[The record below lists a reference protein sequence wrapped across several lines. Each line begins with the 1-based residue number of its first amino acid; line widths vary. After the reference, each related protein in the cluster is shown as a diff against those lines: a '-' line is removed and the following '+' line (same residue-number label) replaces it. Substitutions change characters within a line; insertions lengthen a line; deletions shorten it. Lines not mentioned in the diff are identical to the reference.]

1 MTRLPSTWTR
11 SSRRSRSRAT
21 ASSDNP
27 RTLSFD
33 VDGMTCATCAVRVER
48 VLSRQEGVENAAVNL
63 AGATASVRTD
73 GSVDAESLA
82 AAVDKIG
89 YELSV
94 HDEDHEAR
102 DVVAMYSDEEREQR
116 RRFLIALVF
125 TAPAMALHLLGP
137 HELWNSILQGVLVTP
152 VVFWSGAQYHT
163 RALKQARTGGANM
176 DTLISLGSLAAYFY
190 SLAALFVGG
199 AVFFET
205 AGMIITL
212 ITLGKVF
219 EARAKGRASSAV
231 HRLLELGATEATLLT
246 SEGEQRVPIDE
257 IIPGDRLVVRPGERI
272 PTDGLVEAGEST
284 VDESMLT
291 GEPLPV
297 AKGEGDEVVGAT
309 INQGGR
315 LVVKA
320 TRVGS
325 DTTLASII
333 RMVEEAQGSKAPIQ
347 RLADVYSGRF
357 VQVVLLISLA
367 VFGFWLF
374 AGDGVGTAVRI
385 AVSVLIIACPCAL
398 GLATPTAVMVGSG
411 KGAELGILFKRAEVF
426 ERARDID
433 VVLFDKTGTLTTG
446 VMAPQVVETDADRA
460 EFLRLVGSVEVGSGH
475 PIGIAVGLAADEE
488 DVELVP
494 VDSVEAVTGL
504 GVFGKV
510 EGHSV
515 VAGSAELMR
524 EKGMVGVDRWEPSLA
539 TATEQGYTAFY
550 AGWNG
555 EVRGI
560 LAVSDS
566 IRPESA
572 AAVARLSSLGISAEM
587 VTGDNQETAERVG
600 EIVGIDTVYSAATP
614 ESKAKHVAQLQEKGK
629 VVAFF
634 GDGVNDAPALTQADL
649 GMAVG
654 SGTGVAIE
662 AGAVVL
668 LRDDPRLAPVAVELA
683 GSTLKTIKGNLI
695 WAFLYNTVAI
705 PVAAVGLLNPTIAA
719 AAMAFS
725 SVSVVTNAL
734 RLKRFR
740 PFYDRE
746 PVEAPDV

>member
-1 MTRLPSTWTR
+1 
-11 SSRRSRSRAT
+11 
-21 ASSDNP
+21 
-27 RTLSFD
+27 
-33 VDGMTCATCAVRVER
+33 MTCATCAVRVER
-48 VLSRQEGVENAAVNL
+48 VLSRQEGVDNASVNL
-63 AGATASVRTD
+63 AGATASVRID
-73 GSVDAESLA
+73 DNVEPADLV

-89 YELSV
+89 YALTV
-94 HDEDHEAR
+94 HDEGQEGR
-102 DVVAMYSDEEREQR
+102 DVVEMYSDEERQQR
-116 RRFLIALVF
+116 RRFLIALIF
-125 TAPAMALHLLGP
+125 TAPAMILHLFGP
-137 HELWNSILQGVLVTP
+137 HAMWNAVVQGILITP
-152 VVFWSGAQYHT
+152 VVFGPGAQYHR
-163 RALKQARTGGANM
+163 RALKQARAGAANM

-190 SLAALFVGG
+190 SLVILATDG

-246 SEGEQRVPIDE
+246 GEGERRVPVDE
-257 IIPGDRLVVRPGERI
+257 IIPGDLMVVRPGERI
-272 PTDGLVEAGEST
+272 PTDGVVESGTST

-297 AKGEGDEVVGAT
+297 AKAEGDEVVGAT
-309 INQGGR
+309 VNQAGR
-315 LVVKA
+315 LVVRA
-320 TRVGS
+320 SRVGS

-357 VQVVLLISLA
+357 VQAVLVFSLA

-374 AGDGVGTAVRI
+374 TGAGAGTALRI
-385 AVSVLIIACPCAL
+385 AVAVLIIACPCAL

-426 ERARDID
+426 ERARDIQT
-433 VVLFDKTGTLTTG
+433 VLFDKTGTLTTG
-446 VMAPQVVETDADRA
+446 VMAPQLVETSEARS
-460 EFLRLVGSVEVGSGH
+460 EFLRLVGSVEVASGH

-488 DVELVP
+488 DIDLVP
-494 VDSVEAVTGL
+494 AEDVESIPGMGVTG
-504 GVFGKV
+504 VV
-510 EGHSV
+510 EGRRI
-515 VAGSAELMR
+515 VAGTASLVEENGLTGLERWDEIFSMAEQ
-524 EKGMVGVDRWEPSLA
+524 E
-539 TATEQGYTAFY
+539 GYTTFY
-550 AGWNG
+550 AGWDG
-555 EVRGI
+555 KVRGV

-566 IRPESA
+566 VRAESA
-572 AAVARLSSLGISAEM
+572 AAIARLSSLGITSEL
-587 VTGDNQETAERVG
+587 VTGDNQEAAERVG
-600 EIVGIDTVYSAATP
+600 AVVGIDTVYAGATP
-614 ESKAKHVAQLQEKGK
+614 ESKAKHVAGLQEKGQ

-662 AGAVVL
+662 AGDIVL

-683 GSTLKTIKGNLI
+683 AATLKTIRGNLI

-734 RLKRFR
+734 RLKRFK
-740 PFYDRE
+740 PFYERN
-746 PVEAPDV
+746 AIATSDV

>member
-1 MTRLPSTWTR
+1 
-11 SSRRSRSRAT
+11 
-21 ASSDNP
+21 
-27 RTLSFD
+27 
-33 VDGMTCATCAVRVER
+33 MTCATCAVRVER
-48 VLSRQEGVENAAVNL
+48 VLGRQEGVENASVNL
-63 AGATASVRTD
+63 AGATASVRTN
-73 GSVDAESLA
+73 GEVDVSDLA

-89 YELSV
+89 YGISV
-94 HDEDHEAR
+94 HDDEHQAR
-102 DVVAMYSDEEREQR
+102 DVVEMYSEEEQAQR
-116 RRFLIALVF
+116 RRFWVALIF
-125 TAPAMALHLLGP
+125 TAPAMILHLFGP
-137 HELWNSILQGVLVTP
+137 HAMWNMVAQGLLITP
-152 VVFWSGAQYHT
+152 VVFWAGAQYHVH
-163 RALKQARTGGANM
+163 ALRQARAGAANM

-190 SLAALFVGG
+190 SLVVLFTGG
-199 AVFFET
+199 DVFFET

-246 SEGEQRVPIDE
+246 SEGEQRVPVDQ
-257 IIPGDRLVVRPGERI
+257 IIPGDRMVVKPGERI
-272 PTDGLVEAGEST
+272 PTDGVVESGAST

-297 AKGEGDEVVGAT
+297 TKSEGEEVVGAT
-309 INQGGR
+309 VNQAGR
-315 LVVKA
+315 LIIRA

-357 VQVVLLISLA
+357 VQGVLLISIA

-426 ERARDID
+426 ERSRDIET
-433 VVLFDKTGTLTTG
+433 VLFDKTGTLTTG
-446 VMAPQVVETDADRA
+446 VMAPQLVETDEDRA
-460 EFLRLVGSVEVGSGH
+460 EFLRLVGSLEVASGH

-488 DVELVP
+488 SVDLVP
-494 VDSVEAVTGL
+494 VDSVESIPGM
-504 GVFGKV
+504 GVIGTV
-510 EGHSV
+510 AGHQV
-515 VAGSAELMR
+515 VAGN
-524 EKGMVGVDRWEPSLA
+524 PSLIA
-539 TATEQGYTAFY
+539 EHGLGGIERWKPVLTRGEESGLTAFY
-550 AGWNG
+550 AGWDG
-555 EVRGI
+555 QVRGV

-566 IRPESA
+566 IRAESA
-572 AAVARLSSLGISAEM
+572 SAVSRLAEM
-587 VTGDNQETAERVG
+587 GIAAEMITGDNQDAAERVARA
-600 EIVGIDTVYSAATP
+600 IGIETVYAGATP
-614 ESKAKHVAQLQEKGK
+614 DSKAKRVSQLQETGQ

-662 AGAVVL
+662 AGDVVL
-668 LRDDPRLAPVAVELA
+668 LRDDPRLAPVGVELA
-683 GSTLKTIKGNLI
+683 GATLKTIKGNLI
-695 WAFLYNTVAI
+695 WAFLYNTIAI

-725 SVSVVTNAL
+725 SVSVVLNAL
-734 RLKRFR
+734 RLKRFE
-740 PFYDRE
+740 PFYDKGSI
-746 PVEAPDV
+746 EASDV

>member
-1 MTRLPSTWTR
+1 
-11 SSRRSRSRAT
+11 
-21 ASSDNP
+21 
-27 RTLSFD
+27 
-33 VDGMTCATCAVRVER
+33 MTCATCAVRIER
-48 VLSRQEGVENAAVNL
+48 VLSRQEGVENASVNL
-63 AGATASVRTD
+63 AGASASVRTD
-73 GSVDAESLA
+73 GSVDTDALSA
-82 AAVDKIG
+82 AADKIG
-89 YELSV
+89 YGLTV
-94 HDEDHEAR
+94 HEAGEETR
-102 DVVAMYSDEEREQR
+102 DVVAMYSDEERLQR
-116 RRFLIALVF
+116 RRFWTALVF
-125 TAPAMALHLLGP
+125 TAPAMALHLFGP
-137 HELWNSILQGVLVTP
+137 HALWNSIAQGLLVTP
-152 VVFWSGAQYHT
+152 VVFWAGAQYHQ
-163 RALKQARTGGANM
+163 RAWKQARNGSANM

-190 SLAALFVGG
+190 SLVVLALGHS
-199 AVFFET
+199 VFFET

-246 SEGEQRVPIDE
+246 TTGEKLVSIDA

-272 PTDGLVEAGEST
+272 PTDGVVESGAST

-297 AKGEGDEVVGAT
+297 TKVQGDEVVGAT
-309 INQGGR
+309 VNQAGQ
-315 LVVKA
+315 LVMRA

-357 VQVVLLISLA
+357 VQGVLLISLA

-411 KGAELGILFKRAEVF
+411 RGAELGILYKRAEVF
-426 ERARDID
+426 ERARDVNTI
-433 VVLFDKTGTLTTG
+433 LFDKTGTLTTG
-446 VMAPQVVETDADRA
+446 VMTPQMVVTDDDRA
-460 EFLRLVGSVEVGSGH
+460 EFLRLVGSLEVASGH

-488 DVELVP
+488 EIELLPVQTVESVP
-494 VDSVEAVTGL
+494 GL
-504 GVFGKV
+504 GVFGTV

-515 VAGSAELMR
+515 VAGKAALIEGHELNGAEL
-524 EKGMVGVDRWEPSLA
+524 WEESLEDA
-539 TATEQGYTAFY
+539 ENQGFTAFF
-550 AGWNG
+550 AGWDG
-555 EVRGI
+555 LVRGVI
-560 LAVSDS
+560 AVSDS
-566 IRPESA
+566 IRVESA
-572 AAVARLSSLGISAEM
+572 AAIERLGEIGITAEM
-587 VTGDNQETAERVG
+587 ITGDNHETAERVSA
-600 EIVGIDTVYSAATP
+600 EIGIETVYAGATP
-614 ESKAKHVAQLQEKGK
+614 DSKAKRVGQLQENGQ

-662 AGAVVL
+662 AGDVVL
-668 LRDDPRLAPVAVELA
+668 LRDDPRLAPIAVELA
-683 GSTLKTIKGNLI
+683 ESTLRIIRSNLI

-705 PVAAVGLLNPTIAA
+705 PIAAVGLLNPTIAA

-725 SVSVVTNAL
+725 SVSVVLNAL
-734 RLKRFR
+734 RLKRFK
-740 PFYDRE
+740 PFYVHG
-746 PVEAPDV
+746 PIAKSDV